1 MTTNLP
7 RLALILVCGAVLA
20 CESTT
25 VSPPDS
31 GVLEI
36 GATVVGTDLDP
47 DGFTVAIDTAT
58 PVRISNGNAI
68 SQELAPGLHQV
79 SVSDVAANCAVD
91 GASAFQI
98 NVLSG
103 STTRTTV
110 SLVCASLVIPPTNL
124 WVYASTIGLTDPD
137 GFLVSL
143 DNGAPKPVGAALA
156 AAFPGI
162 PPGLHTLALSGLAP
176 NCTTATPSGT
186 VDAAPGM
193 TTQFVFKVKC
203 HYPIPV
209 GLVFTTTRT
218 NGFGPQLFFRS
229 AAGGA
234 ETSLLPTTNIYWPA
248 ASPAGD
254 QVAYTLVTGPYQL
267 RVVNLDG
274 TNDHYAFSPANGDR
288 PAWSPDGLRLALND
302 NGGHVWVVN
311 ADGTNPVNLTT
322 QFLTWRSPSW
332 SPDGSRL
339 VVSIGDRLN
348 TVNPD
353 GTGLTDVSQH
363 PQQQVVEDYPVWS
376 PDGARIAYLTAQ
388 IGVWTFS
395 LHVMASDGSGDITIT
410 SGIVPESGISWAPDG
425 SRLTFCGTN
434 GKVGVVNA
442 DGNGLQFFGSS
453 RGVDCNPRWSPDG
466 SAIGFTSTRDG
477 NSEIYVMNPDGTGVR
492 NATLSPAQETM
503 FSWVP

>member
-1 MTTNLP
+1 MSLP
-7 RLALILVCGAVLA
+7 SFALALACGALLA

-25 VSPPDS
+25 VAPPGS

-36 GATVVGTDLDP
+36 GAALVGTDLDP
-47 DGFTVAIDTAT
+47 DGFTVAIDTAP

-68 SQELAPGLHQV
+68 SQELRPGLHQV

-91 GASAFQI
+91 GAAVFQI

-103 STTRTTV
+103 STTRTSI
-110 SLVCASLVIPPTNL
+110 SLVCNALVPPPTNL
-124 WVYASTIGLTDPD
+124 WVYASTVGQLDPD
-137 GFLVSL
+137 GFLVSV
-143 DNGAPKPVGAALA
+143 DNGVPKPVGAALA

-162 PPGLHTLALSGLAP
+162 LPGLHSLALSGFAP
-176 NCTTATPSGT
+176 NCTIPTPSVT
-186 VDAAPGM
+186 VDAVAGM

-203 HYPIPV
+203 HYPIPAAM
-209 GLVFTTTRT
+209 VFTSTRAP
-218 NGFGPQLFFRS
+218 GGYPQLYFRS
-229 AAGGA
+229 AAGA
-234 ETSLLPTTNIYWPA
+234 QEIQLLPAIYALLPVV
-248 ASPAGD
+248 SPAGD
-254 QVAYTLVTGPYQL
+254 QVAYVLFAGSYNL

-274 TNDHYAFSPANGDR
+274 TNDHSAFSPDNGDR

-322 QFLTWRSPSW
+322 QFLRWRSPSW
-332 SPDGSRL
+332 SPDGSRI
-339 VVSIGDRLN
+339 VISIGDRLN

-353 GTGLTDVSQH
+353 GTGQTDISQH
-363 PQQQVVEDYPVWS
+363 PPQQVVEDYPVWS
-376 PDGARIAYLTAQ
+376 PDGAHIAYLTAQ

-395 LHVMASDGSGDITIT
+395 LHVMASDGSGDITIYT
-410 SGIVPESGISWAPDG
+410 GVVPESGISWAPDG
-425 SRLTFCGTN
+425 SGLTFCGTT
-434 GKVGVVNA
+434 GRIGVVNA
-442 DGNGLQFFGSS
+442 DGGSLQFFGSN
-453 RGVDCNPRWSPDG
+453 RGLDCNPRWSPDG

-492 NATLSPAQETM
+492 NATLSPAEETM